1 MLVIHLV
8 IQSEVVVLLE
18 LNSVRSGDMAA
29 GLNFCFYYFFL
40 IIIIIIIFSFTFWQ
54 KAACRILSYL
64 QLRTDEK
71 RLMMLKIFLVLL
83 GEDSWFLLK
92 II

>member
-40 IIIIIIIFSFTFWQ
+40 IIIIFFFSFTFWS

>member
-40 IIIIIIIFSFTFWQ
+40 IIIIIFF
-54 KAACRILSYL
+54 
-64 QLRTDEK
+64 
-71 RLMMLKIFLVLL
+71 
-83 GEDSWFLLK
+83 FLLHFGK
-92 II
+92 KQLVEYFLTCNYGQMRRD